1 MTTGSTGTPGGVQA
15 PVTSQQVSEVGTL
28 NDQIQNISLEIARL
42 IATSKDVRE
51 QLKSVKDQLR
61 STNASRPV
69 RENFKSDEA
78 YNGAQG
84 NYEASVSQLQDTINN
99 LNETLETLY
108 KDVEDAQGK
117 IQNLEGQKGG
127 AGARDADRLRRE
139 LEAETEKLE
148 ATAATLEEP
157 EDGDKSTSQI
167 SRKLTIKKVERQIPV
182 AVEGNSELREAIKA
196 FALLLAHPQQSPT
209 VQNKYTG
216 SGVANAGRV
225 LPLNEPSQS

>member
-1 MTTGSTGTPGGVQA
+1 MTTGSTGNPGGVQA

-61 STNASRPV
+61 SANASRPV

-78 YNGAQG
+78 FKSAQG
-84 NYEASVSQLQDTINN
+84 NYEASVSQLQDSINN
-99 LNETLETLY
+99 LNDTLETLY
-108 KDVEDAQGK
+108 KDVEEAQRK

-127 AGARDADRLRRE
+127 AAARDADRLRRE
-139 LEAETEKLE
+139 LEAEKEKLE

-157 EDGDKSTSQI
+157 EAGDATTAQL
-167 SRKLTIKKVERQIPV
+167 SRKLTIKKMERQIPV
-182 AVEGNSELREAIKA
+182 AVEGNSELKDAIKA
-196 FALLLAHPQQSPT
+196 FALLLAHPQQAPAQ
-209 VQNKYTG
+209 QNKYTG